1 MTGTFAIL
9 DLLGGV
15 ALLLR
20 GGRMVRT
27 GVDRCPSCWG

>member
-20 GGRMVRT
+20 GGRRVPT
-27 GVDRCPSCWG
+27 GGGRCPSCWG